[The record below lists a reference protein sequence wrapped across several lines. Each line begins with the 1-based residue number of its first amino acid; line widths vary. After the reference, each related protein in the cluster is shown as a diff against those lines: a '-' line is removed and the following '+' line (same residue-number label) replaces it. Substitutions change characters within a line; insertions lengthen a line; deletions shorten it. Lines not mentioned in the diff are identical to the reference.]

1 MNVKKIKDF
10 LNSSENLNQKIY
22 LSMSLTIIAYIF
34 MIPSSVLMLTE
45 TPYTIF
51 DFQLSFTSEKAR
63 IILNSWVITGIKDEI
78 IIQTLVDYFFL
89 AGYSITLA
97 LFIKK
102 LENQP
107 SKTSKHNNNSIY
119 IYIALFSGVL
129 DAIEN
134 IFTLWVLFDIN
145 TFPNSIIPLMSSLS
159 AIKFICIII
168 SITKI
173 IIMLSINVRNKL
185 KSEN

>member
-1 MNVKKIKDF
+1 MHIKKIKDF
-10 LNSSENLNQKIY
+10 LNSSENLNQKIV
-22 LSMSLTIIAYIF
+22 LSISVTIIAFIF
-34 MIPSSVLMLTE
+34 MIPSSILMFTE
-45 TPYTIF
+45 TSYTIF

-63 IILNSWVITGIKDEI
+63 IILDSWVIAGIKDEI
-78 IIQTLVDYFFL
+78 IFQTLVDYFFL
-89 AGYSITLA
+89 AGYSTSLA

-107 SKTSKHNNNSIY
+107 SKNSKHNNNSIY

-134 IFTLWVLFDIN
+134 IFTLWVLFDVN
-145 TFPNSIIPLMSSLS
+145 KFPNIIIPLMSSLA
-159 AIKFICIII
+159 AIKFVFIII